1 MQFIGKLDIFPLM
14 CAADKVWLTEL
25 TLIHKNIRSVRICKF
40 GAELHFNCL
49 FIINT
54 PFVVPVVHCSFVT
67 LNIIGIPLSVLE
79 TFAEVQTSP
88 TYLLGGISYPN
99 DLD

>member
-1 MQFIGKLDIFPLM
+1 M
-14 CAADKVWLTEL
+14 CASQLSL
-25 TLIHKNIRSVRICKF
+25 FYIFICKF

-54 PFVVPVVHCSFVT
+54 PFVVPVVHCSVVT

-99 DLD
+99 ESDFQFLFSGS